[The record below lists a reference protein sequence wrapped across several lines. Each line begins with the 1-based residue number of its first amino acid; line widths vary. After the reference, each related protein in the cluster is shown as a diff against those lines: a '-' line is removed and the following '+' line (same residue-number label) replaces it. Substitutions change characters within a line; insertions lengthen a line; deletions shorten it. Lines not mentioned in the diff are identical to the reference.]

1 MRSYQVLAAVVLG
14 VAFAA
19 PARAQ
24 SAVTFGGNHNQNIS
38 YYVINPAANSN
49 VPTAPIAS
57 PQSGVFSGSKLLGF
71 FHWPSNRSS
80 TPVVGSSAFPSRKQL
95 PNADYLQPFGYQ
107 RGHQ

>member
-19 PARAQ
+19 PAKAQ
-24 SAVTFGGNHNQNIS
+24 SAVTFGGNHNQTIS
-38 YYVINPAANSN
+38 YYIVNPSALANQPN
-49 VPTAPIAS
+49 APIAQPMGAS
-57 PQSGVFSGSKLLGF
+57 PASKIAAF

-80 TPVVGSSAFPSRKQL
+80 TPVHGSSVFPSRSQL
-95 PNADYLQPFGYQ
+95 PDGNYLSGFGYQ